1 MPDEMPDF
9 SFEQT
14 SMRIDELL
22 IATKTATSKNEARRL
37 ITQGG
42 VSVDGEKIDDA
53 FTEVQISGQ
62 KILKVGKRKFARLFK
77 K

>member
-1 MPDEMPDF
+1 MPEF
-9 SFEQT
+9 SFEQAT
-14 SMRIDELL
+14 MRIDDLL

-62 KILKVGKRKFARLFK
+62 KVSESRQK
-77 K
+77 KICTDF